1 MRIAYAITGENVV
14 LVRLI
19 FDACKLACIE
29 DQTQKINKTDS
40 IREG

>member
-1 MRIAYAITGENVV
+1 MRIAITGENVV

-19 FDACKLACIE
+19 FDACKLACIK
-29 DQTQKINKTDS
+29 DQTQKINTTGN